1 MGRINWGRVLLGGIV
16 AGLVLN
22 VSEYI
27 LNDVVL
33 REDMQ
38 AAMEALGRS
47 GPEAG
52 GNVVVWILYGF
63 VVGIAAVWLYA
74 AIRPRFGP
82 GAGTAVLAGL
92 AVWVL
97 DYLLGT
103 VAMLNLGLF
112 PRGLLMIGLIWGLVE
127 ILIASV
133 AGAWVY
139 REA

>member
-38 AAMEALGRS
+38 AAMAALGRS
-47 GPEAG
+47 GPDAG
-52 GNVVVWILYGF
+52 GNVAVWVLYGF

-82 GAGTAVLAGL
+82 GAGTAVLAGF

-127 ILIASV
+127 ILIATV